1 MIMMKEN
8 KFVPKL
14 RFKGFNEEWKIMKLG
29 ELFKISAGGDISKE
43 YVSNVE
49 TEDFKYPIF
58 ANAKK
63 GKGLYGYS
71 NTYKVEGNVVTVAG
85 RGVNL
90 GIAHSRKEKFYPIV
104 RLLVLKPK
112 YECNVDYYE
121 HRINLMKIFIEST
134 GIPQL
139 TAPQLSSYNISYP
152 SIFEQNKLAE
162 FFSSVDKKIELL
174 EKKKEQ
180 LRLYKKGIM
189 QKIFSQEIR
198 FKDGIGSEFPDWEEK
213 RLEDIFYSK
222 KGSGLSGKNIVSNG
236 KNKCILYGALYTK
249 YDEVVDK
256 VIESTNEEGSV
267 KSQIGDILVP
277 ASTTTTGVDLANFTA
292 INIDGVLLGGD
303 ITILRFFNEGC
314 NIYWSYYLTHFK
326 KYEIARFAQGSTIV
340 HIYFSHF
347 GKTLIKEPSVK
358 EQEKIADFLKSID
371 CKIKSVSTQIEKTKE
386 FKKGLLQQMFV

>member
-1 MIMMKEN
+1 MSVMKEN

-14 RFKGFNEEWKIMKLG
+14 RFKGFNDEWKIMKLG

-43 YVSNVE
+43 HVSNIE
-49 TEDFKYPIF
+49 TKDFKYPIF

-63 GKGLYGYS
+63 RKGLYGYS

-121 HRINLMKIFIEST
+121 HRINLMKLFIEST

-152 SIFEQNKLAE
+152 SIFEQNKLAK
-162 FFSSVDKKIELL
+162 FFSSVDKKIQLL

-198 FKDGIGSEFPDWEEK
+198 FKDDNGNSYPDWEEK
-213 RLEDIFYSK
+213 KLGEIGEFKTS
-222 KGSGLSGKNIVSNG
+222 S
-236 KNKCILYGALYTK
+236 
-249 YDEVVDK
+249 VDK
-256 VIESTNEEGSV
+256 
-267 KSQIGDILVP
+267 
-277 ASTTTTGVDLANFTA
+277 
-292 INIDGVLLGGD
+292 
-303 ITILRFFNEGC
+303 
-314 NIYWSYYLTHFK
+314 
-326 KYEIARFAQGSTIV
+326 
-340 HIYFSHF
+340 
-347 GKTLIKEPSVK
+347 LIKEG
-358 EQEKIADFLKSID
+358 EQLVSLINWMNVYKHQTIFLQRHNRHI
-371 CKIKSVSTQIEKTKE
+371 TTKQ
-386 FKKGLLQQMFV
+386 KQYLINQYYRS

>member
-1 MIMMKEN
+1 MKEN

-14 RFKGFNEEWKIMKLG
+14 RFKGFNDEWKIMKLG

-43 YVSNVE
+43 HVSNIE
-49 TEDFKYPIF
+49 TKDFKYPIF

-63 GKGLYGYS
+63 RKGLYGYS

-121 HRINLMKIFIEST
+121 HRINLMKLFIEST

-162 FFSSVDKKIELL
+162 FISSVDKKIELL
-174 EKKKEQ
+174 ENKKER
-180 LRLYKKGIM
+180 LELYKKGVM

-198 FKDGIGSEFPDWEEK
+198 FKDDDGNYFDKWEFKNFDEIFDIISHEEISIK
-213 RLEDIFYSK
+213 EIK
-222 KGSGLSGKNIVSNG
+222 ESGMYKVVEQGK
-236 KNKCILYGALYTK
+236 
-249 YDEVVDK
+249 E
-256 VIESTNEEGSV
+256 
-267 KSQIGDILVP
+267 
-277 ASTTTTGVDLANFTA
+277 
-292 INIDGVLLGGD
+292 
-303 ITILRFFNEGC
+303 
-314 NIYWSYYLTHFK
+314 K
-326 KYEIARFAQGSTIV
+326 KYRFSNDE
-340 HIYFSHF
+340 
-347 GKTLIKEPSVK
+347 KKLIKNETFIVYGDHTTEIKFIDFDFIAGPSLKFLKCLELYNLKFMFYNLIFNNIKPEGYKRHFSILKRISLKVPRK
-358 EQEKIADFLKSID
+358 EEQKKIADFLSSID
-371 CKIKSVSTQIEKTKE
+371 KKLDYVSVQLEKTKE